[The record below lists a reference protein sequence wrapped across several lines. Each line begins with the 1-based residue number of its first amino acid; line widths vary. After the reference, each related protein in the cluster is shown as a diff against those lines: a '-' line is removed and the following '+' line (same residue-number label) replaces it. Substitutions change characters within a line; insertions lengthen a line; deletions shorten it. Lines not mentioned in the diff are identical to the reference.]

1 MHGAIKSGTVCKV
14 KVGRRIGQEVTV
26 NKVEGH
32 FAYAKTAKGKER
44 KFNILH
50 LDVLENTSRV
60 RDPGVMES

>member
-32 FAYAKTAKGKER
+32 FAFAKTAKGKER

-50 LDVLENTSRV
+50 LEV
-60 RDPGVMES
+60 R